1 MHPLQHRV
9 QVKANTSFNITPCN
23 AATFCGHSTPTGSD
37 AGYACQSI
45 ALPADAPA
53 GTLAEAQQALLS
65 MYPPSVDVLL
75 QVGGSCVSFAVC
87 LQPFVVAESSHSPA

>member
-1 MHPLQHRV
+1 MSDCPTVTGLAQLSCLPCTMQHHV

-23 AATFCGHSTPTGSD
+23 AATFCGHSSPTGSD

-45 ALPADAPA
+45 ALPADASA

-65 MYPPSVDVLL
+65 MCPPSVDVLL
-75 QVGGSCVSFAVC
+75 QVSGGSY
-87 LQPFVVAESSHSPA
+87 LL